1 TPVVNPITL
10 LYAGPFELMDPTGA
24 KAVKEPRAVAFSPV
38 TRHLFMLNFR
48 GGSVGGSYDYDLWG
62 SDNII
67 TSARQNRGSA
77 DGAIAGLGESKL
89 NMRFADNGDLFVVG
103 QMARNTDPLL
113 QPNRVIAVGGPIHL
127 GMVTGSTGFVESRL
141 VRVRGLGTS
150 SPITEVRDL
159 NHDGP

>member
-1 TPVVNPITL
+1 TTDPWTQPGSPYHESLIVTNASRGQWNWLLADTVTPVVNPITL
-10 LYAGPFELMDPTGA
+10 LYAGPFELMDPAGA

-48 GGSVGGSYDYDLWG
+48 GGNVGGAYDYDLWG

-67 TSARQNRGSA
+67 TSALQNRGS
-77 DGAIAGLGESKL
+77 GYGPIGGLGTSNF

-113 QPNRVIAVGGPIHL
+113 QPNRVIAVG
-127 GMVTGSTGFVESRL
+127 
-141 VRVRGLGTS
+141 
-150 SPITEVRDL
+150 
-159 NHDGP
+159 